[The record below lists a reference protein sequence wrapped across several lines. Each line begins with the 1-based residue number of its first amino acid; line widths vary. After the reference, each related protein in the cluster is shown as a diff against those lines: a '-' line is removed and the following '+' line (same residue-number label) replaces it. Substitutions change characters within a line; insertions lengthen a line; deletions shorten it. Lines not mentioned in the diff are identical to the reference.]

1 MYNYEVNG
9 YNLVTAELVIKSYVC
24 RSSELA
30 RAIFLQENP
39 MCNEELICIN
49 KDSNRIQ

>member
-1 MYNYEVNG
+1 MHNYEVSG
-9 YNLVTAELVIKSYVC
+9 YSLLTAELITKRYMC
-24 RSSELA
+24 KSSELA

-49 KDSNRIQ
+49 KDSNKIE